1 MLNKNIAV
9 FLDRDGVINEEVG
22 YLDSLNNLKI
32 ISASYEAIK
41 LINESG
47 MKSVVISNQ
56 AGVARGFFT
65 EEFVNIVNQNIQ
77 DALKI
82 NGAKIDKF
90 YYCPHHPTEG
100 KGKYL
105 QDCNCRKPR
114 SGMLLQAVQDLNID
128 LAQSYF
134 VGDRFRDMETAKKA
148 GVKGILVKTGYGK
161 DLLQDDG
168 PDKATPESKP
178 DFIAA
183 DILEAV
189 QWILNDRKKIK

>member
-1 MLNKNIAV
+1 MKKKNIAV

-22 YLDSLNNLKI
+22 YLDSLENLRI
-32 ISASYEAIK
+32 IPTAYAAIK

-65 EEFVNIVNQNIQ
+65 EEFVNTVNQNIQ
-77 DALKI
+77 ESLTRR
-82 NGAKIDKF
+82 GAKIDKF
-90 YYCPHHPTEG
+90 YYCPHHPDG
-100 KGKYL
+100 VNDYRRIC
-105 QDCNCRKPR
+105 DCRKPGT
-114 SGMLLQAVQDLNID
+114 GMLLQAERDLDID
-128 LAQSYF
+128 LANSYF
-134 VGDRFRDMETAKKA
+134 IGDRFRDMETAKKA
-148 GVKGILVKTGYGK
+148 GAKGILVRTGYGN

-168 PDKATPESKP
+168 PDQATPESKP

-189 QWILNDRKKIK
+189 RWILSDRKNIK